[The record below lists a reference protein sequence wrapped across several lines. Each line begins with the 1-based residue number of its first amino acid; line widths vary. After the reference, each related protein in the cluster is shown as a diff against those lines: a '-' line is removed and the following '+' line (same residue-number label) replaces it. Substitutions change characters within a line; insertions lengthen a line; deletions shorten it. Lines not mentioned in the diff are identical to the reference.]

1 MTKLSFGAH
10 PFLLGFEQLEQL
22 VERAAKSANEGYPPF
37 NIEAVAEN
45 AYRIALAVA
54 GFREDDLSITVEDRQ
69 LVIRGRQA
77 EDDAARVYLH
87 RGIANRAFQRRFV
100 LAEGVEVAGASL
112 ENGLL
117 QIDLRRAVP
126 DPVVQRITIGTG
138 KRSRM
143 RVSQEQ
149 E

>member
-1 MTKLSFGAH
+1 MTKLSLGAH
-10 PFLLGFEQLEQL
+10 PFLLGFEQLDQL
-22 VERAAKSANEGYPPF
+22 VERAAKSASEGYPPF
-37 NIEAVAEN
+37 NIETVAEN

-69 LVIRGRQA
+69 LVIRGRQPD
-77 EDDAARVYLH
+77 EESSRFFLH

-100 LAEGVEVAGASL
+100 LADGVEVASASL

-117 QIDLRRAVP
+117 QVELRRIVP
-126 DPVVQRITIGTG
+126 EPVVQRIAIGQG
-138 KRSRM
+138 RRSRM

-149 E
+149 G